1 MSPSS
6 TRSAADTA
14 AAAAPYRPPAWLPGG
29 HLQTIYTAV
38 LAPRPRVAYR
48 RQRWETPDGDFIDL
62 DWVDG
67 PAGAPLVALFHGL
80 EGDSSGHYAQS
91 LMAAVQQRQWRGV
104 VVHFR
109 GCSGTPN
116 RQVRAYHSGDWQE
129 IDWILRRLKAAT
141 PDAALYAAGVSLGG
155 NALLKWLG
163 VQQAAATTVLAAA
176 AAISAPVDLSTAGRV
191 MDQGFNKWVYT
202 RRFLR
207 TLKPKVLQ
215 KLAQAPG
222 LVDAAAFRKVT
233 TLHAFDDHYTAPVHG
248 FRDAHDY
255 WAKASSK
262 PGLPYIRVPTLLLN
276 ARNDPFLPAGA
287 LPAATDVSPWVTCDF
302 PATGGHVGFISGPFP
317 GRLTWMPA
325 RVLGFFA
332 AHGEAPDAL
341 AAGECAQ
348 HGASAL

>member
-6 TRSAADTA
+6 TRSAAEA
-14 AAAAPYRPPAWLPGG
+14 QALPAPYRAPAWLPGG

-38 LAPRPRVAYR
+38 LAPRPRVAYQ
-48 RQRWETPDGDFIDL
+48 RQRWETPDADFIDL
-62 DWVDG
+62 DWVAG
-67 PAGAPLVALFHGL
+67 PANAPLVALFHGL
-80 EGDSSGHYAQS
+80 EGDSTGHYAQS
-91 LMAAVQQRQWRGV
+91 LMAAVQQRKWRGV

-109 GCSGTPN
+109 GCSGVPN

-141 PDAALYAAGVSLGG
+141 PDTALYAAGVSLGG

-163 VQQAAATTVLAAA
+163 VQQAEALAVLTAA
-176 AAISAPVDLSTAGRV
+176 AAISAPVDLAAAGRV
-191 MDQGFNKWVYT
+191 MDLGFNKWVYT
-202 RRFLR
+202 HRFLR

-222 LVDAAAFRKVT
+222 LVDAAAFRHVT
-233 TLHAFDDHYTAPVHG
+233 TLRAFDDRYTAPVHG
-248 FRDAHDY
+248 FRDAPDY

-262 PGLPYIRVPTLLLN
+262 PGLPWIRVPTLLLN
-276 ARNDPFLPAGA
+276 ARNDPFLPASA
-287 LPAATDVSPWVTCDF
+287 LPSAADVSPWVTCDF

-332 AHGEAPDAL
+332 EHAQAPGA
-341 AAGECAQ
+341 ATAGERAQ
-348 HGASAL
+348 HGTSAL